1 MYRIVGGC
9 SGYVNCVHADGTFDI
24 NIRFTIS
31 CTVEKNVHPRRIL
44 NSNPL
49 ATSARRRSSIMMMPQ
64 QDLLS
69 CLPAMSR
76 LLGVAAYLQ
85 LQLRPMFQQLPQST
99 LGNNNFRSL
108 PIHIHQVLLHCTDWN
123 PFRRMENP
131 LMAMLEWGKKR
142 RPAGWGARVE
152 DSGESI
158 WRRRTQQASV
168 FTDRWDVTLFTD

>member
-1 MYRIVGGC
+1 
-9 SGYVNCVHADGTFDI
+9 
-24 NIRFTIS
+24 
-31 CTVEKNVHPRRIL
+31 
-44 NSNPL
+44 
-49 ATSARRRSSIMMMPQ
+49 MMMPQ
-64 QDLLS
+64 QDFLS

-108 PIHIHQVLLHCTDWN
+108 PIHQVLLHCTDWN
-123 PFRRMENP
+123 PFSSKENP
-131 LMAMLEWGKKR
+131 LMAMLEWEKKR

-158 WRRRTQQASV
+158 WRRRASIEGHIQASV
-168 FTDRWDVTLFTD
+168 FTDQQMGSNIIHGLRRIYSARRERCTLKAGRSPGAGHHQGEE